1 MKQWVQTP
9 INKNRLPPGG
19 FLLGSQVLFFILIS
33 KVFIGISGK
42 SFKPVFGH
50 MLHSY
55 FNKEF
60 NHI

>member
-42 SFKPVFGH
+42 SFKIQF
-50 MLHSY
+50 LAICY
-55 FNKEF
+55 IFF
-60 NHI
+60 